1 MEWRKKNNEKYTQ
14 QFHCSLCEQCTIV
27 CVCVSFLPP
36 NYIQLLYYNFRYKIF
51 RFLSLPLV
59 HLYVCLFIFS
69 VHNNDDDGNNNI
81 HIGLAPAAMH
91 TFQRILE
98 QNVSNKLAIT
108 GICKSMRKLGQ
119 WSRLHLLMSR

>member
-1 MEWRKKNNEKYTQ
+1 MPI
-14 QFHCSLCEQCTIV
+14 CEQTMCVYV
-27 CVCVSFLPP
+27 CVFLYFPP
-36 NYIQLLYYNFRYKIF
+36 SYYIQLLYYTFWYKIF
-51 RFLSLPLV
+51 HFPHALVVCVPLYRISE
-59 HLYVCLFIFS
+59 LTTK
-69 VHNNDDDGNNNI
+69 
-81 HIGLAPAAMH
+81 GLAPAAMH